1 MTDGLLS
8 EPMIDPMGGIIA
20 ELRADADVQDL
31 VGVDECG
38 FRRIRG
44 GEALG
49 AGKCANGT
57 PRSADGLGP
66 GAYRAF
72 IVVAALDD
80 PPFGRVPIQ
89 RAVYSVAC
97 YGTTYQNAR
106 AVWGAVVKAMHL
118 VGTRV
123 HSTTG
128 FYISAVDQGG
138 EQDKDPDTGQPV
150 VRGTIRV
157 IATAQPI
164 T

>member
-1 MTDGLLS
+1 MLAD
-8 EPMIDPMGGIIA
+8 PMIDPMGGVIA
-20 ELRADADVQDL
+20 ELRADPDIQNL

-38 FRRIRG
+38 FRRVRG

-49 AGKCANGT
+49 EGQCANGT
-57 PRSADGLGP
+57 QRSADGLGP
-66 GAYRAF
+66 GNYRAF
-72 IVVAALDD
+72 IVVATLDD
-80 PPFGRVPIQ
+80 PPMARVPVQ

-97 YGTTYQNAR
+97 YGTTHQNAR

-118 VGTRV
+118 VGGRV
-123 HSTTG
+123 KSNGLG
-128 FYISAVDQGG
+128 FYISVIEAGG

-157 IATAQPI
+157 TAAAQAV

>member
-1 MTDGLLS
+1 MLD
-8 EPMIDPMGGIIA
+8 EPMMDPMGAIIS
-20 ELRADADVQDL
+20 ELRADPDIQDL

-38 FRRIRG
+38 FRRVRG

-72 IVVAALDD
+72 IVVGTIDD

-89 RAVYSVAC
+89 RAVYSVSC
-97 YGTTYQNAR
+97 YGATFQNAR

-118 VGTRV
+118 VGERV
-123 HSTTG
+123 KG
-128 FYISAVDQGG
+128 NGQGIYISAIEGGG
-138 EQDKDPDTGQPV
+138 EQDQDPDTKQPV

-157 IATAQPI
+157 YATVQAVS
-164 T
+164 